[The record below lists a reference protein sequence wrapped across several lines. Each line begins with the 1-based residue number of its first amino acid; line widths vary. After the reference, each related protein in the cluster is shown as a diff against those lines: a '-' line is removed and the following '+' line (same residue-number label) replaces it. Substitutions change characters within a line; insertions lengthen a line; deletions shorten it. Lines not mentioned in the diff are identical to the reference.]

1 MTVTLPTEADD
12 WAAAW
17 RDRINERAAFADSA
31 DDFTAVFC
39 FEIRADDAYTGE
51 PIQFVV
57 VIKDGVCTAAGTV
70 ADPEYD
76 FAFRGPYSEWVTMLQ
91 GDLDISA
98 AAMDGT
104 FDVEGDTM
112 RLLRRQDTIAEMVAA
127 AQNVD
132 TEFEH

>member
-17 RDRINERAAFADSA
+17 RDRINDRSEFADSA

-51 PIQFVV
+51 SIQFVV

-76 FAFRGPYSEWVTMLQ
+76 FAFRGPYSRWVTMLQ

-104 FDVEGDTM
+104 FEVEGDTM

-132 TEFEH
+132 TEFEY

>member
-1 MTVTLPTEADD
+1 MPVTLPTEADD

-17 RDRINERAAFADSA
+17 RDRINDRSEFAERADGFSA
-31 DDFTAVFC
+31 SFC
-39 FEIRADDAYTGE
+39 FEIRADEAYTGE
-51 PIQFVV
+51 PIQFAV
-57 VIKDGVCTAAGTV
+57 VIDDGVCTAAGTV

>member
-17 RDRINERAAFADSA
+17 RDRINDRSEFVERA

>member
-17 RDRINERAAFADSA
+17 RDRINERSAFADSA
-31 DDFTAVFC
+31 DGFTATFC
-39 FEIRADDAYTGE
+39 FEIRADDAYAGE
-51 PIQFVV
+51 PIQVAV
-57 VIKDGVCTAAGTV
+57 VIEDGVCTAANTA

-76 FAFRGPYSEWVTMLQ
+76 FAFRGPYSDWVTMLQ

-112 RLLRRQDTIAEMVAA
+112 RLLRRQETIAEMVAA

>member
-17 RDRINERAAFADSA
+17 RDRINDRSEFADSA

-39 FEIRADDAYTGE
+39 FEIRADNAYTGE

-132 TEFEH
+132 TEFEY